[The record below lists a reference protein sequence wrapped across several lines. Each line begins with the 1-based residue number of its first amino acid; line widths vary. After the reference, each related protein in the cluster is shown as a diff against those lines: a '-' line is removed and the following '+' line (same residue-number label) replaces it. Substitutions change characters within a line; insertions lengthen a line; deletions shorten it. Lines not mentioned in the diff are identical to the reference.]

1 MSNVL
6 EISGRRQLF
15 IDDHVIQ
22 ETRGVTRTLNQPVK
36 YVGNPIIRPV
46 HPWEANSRIYGTVI
60 YDVDQEIF
68 RMWYM
73 AGPHNVDAPHRTCYA
88 TSKDGVYWEKPS
100 LGLVEFNGSKDNNI
114 LLDDATGMTMIKD
127 SREEDPDRLYKT
139 MFYET
144 LSPAVSV
151 AFSPDGVRWT
161 GYEGNPVLT
170 NASDNH
176 FVLGWD
182 ENHGKYVAYVRP
194 AVFDGSNIRLIGRS
208 ASEDFIHWTE
218 PQVVLAPNEEDPP
231 GLEFYGMPVFR
242 YEGLY
247 LGQLWHFYANPEDRP
262 LRSAGTGDV
271 HLAVSRDGIG
281 WERIGNGVPF
291 IPLGPPGSLDHG
303 LVYTAKEPLV
313 VGDELWFYYGASDA
327 DHGLRWPIIAQDQR
341 PFCISLA
348 KLRLD
353 GFVSVDGGGQEGSL
367 VTKPFQ
373 CDGGQLSINASAR
386 GGWVSVAVLDEEGI
400 SVEGYRK
407 VECSLFDGDAIRHR
421 VTWRE
426 NVSLDPLKGQT
437 IRLKFYIG
445 SAKLFSFAL
454 TANAGPLH
462 TS

>member
-1 MSNVL
+1 MSGVL
-6 EISGRRQLF
+6 EISGRTQLF
-15 IDDHVIQ
+15 IDHHAIQ
-22 ETRGVTRTLNQPVK
+22 ETRGVTRTLNQPAK

-46 HPWEANSRIYGTVI
+46 HPWETKCRTYGTVM
-60 YDVDQEIF
+60 YDLDQEIF

-73 AGPHNVDAPHRTCYA
+73 AGPLDVPFRTCYA
-88 TSKDGVYWEKPS
+88 TSKDGIYWEKPS

-114 LLDDATGMTMIKD
+114 LLDDAQGMTMIKD
-127 SREEDPDRLYKT
+127 SREEDPDRLYKA

-144 LSPAVSV
+144 LNPAVSV

-161 GYEGNPVLT
+161 RYEGNPVLT

-194 AVFDGSNIRLIGRS
+194 AVLDGSIIRLIGRS
-208 ASEDFIHWTE
+208 VSDDFIHWTE
-218 PQVVLAPNEEDPP
+218 PQVVVAPNEEDPP

-262 LRSAGTGDV
+262 LRRAGTGDV

-291 IPLGPPGSLDHG
+291 IPLGQPGSFDHG
-303 LVYTAKEPLV
+303 LVYTAKEPLM

-327 DHGLRWPIIAQDQR
+327 DHGLRRPIIAQDQR
-341 PFCISLA
+341 PFSIGLA

-353 GFVSVDGGGQEGSL
+353 GFVSMDGGGQEGSL

-386 GGWVSVAVLDEEGI
+386 GGWVSVAVLDEEGV

-407 VECSLFDGDAIRHR
+407 VDCSLFDGDAIRHR

-462 TS
+462 MS